1 MREFTRAEMSEKFQ
15 TELEEAKEVAR
26 YELEQEH
33 LENLRQLEA
42 SLGQNH
48 AEQLRGLA
56 ELQQK
61 HVDEIHNLKAAHVTE
76 IERLKKEVA
85 QAYNDQLSAVSLDAE
100 REVSQVKEELD
111 EAHSKEIDA
120 FKDALE
126 REKSRVLALEAV
138 QASIQA
144 AHHDIVQRMQE
155 NFDKEMGNVRSNVD
169 SAHGE
174 QVQELQSL
182 LEERH
187 KMVKMLEKYFGNTR
201 INTNYGGCTNLT
213 GVKYLVKVSADTY
226 LYTLLPKNPPTHPPS
241 VTLSVV
247 CVVILKG

>member
-1 MREFTRAEMSEKFQ
+1 MREFTRAEMSQKFQ

-42 SLGQNH
+42 SLGQKH
-48 AEQLRGLA
+48 AEQLHGLA

-61 HVDEIHNLKAAHVTE
+61 HVEEIHILKAGHVAE
-76 IERLKKEVA
+76 VERLKSEVA

-100 REVSQVKEELD
+100 REVSQIKEELD
-111 EAHSKEIDA
+111 VAHSKEIDS

-126 REKSRVLALEAV
+126 RGKSRVLALEAV
-138 QASIQA
+138 QASMQT
-144 AHHDIVQRMQE
+144 AHRDIVQRMQE
-155 NFDKEMGNVRSNVD
+155 NFDKEMESVQKNVD

-187 KMVKMLEKYFGNTR
+187 KRVGRY
-201 INTNYGGCTNLT
+201 
-213 GVKYLVKVSADTY
+213 
-226 LYTLLPKNPPTHPPS
+226 S
-241 VTLSVV
+241 VFLQ
-247 CVVILKG
+247 

>member
-1 MREFTRAEMSEKFQ
+1 MREFTRAEMSQKFQ

-33 LENLRQLEA
+33 LENLRQLEG
-42 SLGQNH
+42 SLGQKH

-61 HVDEIHNLKAAHVTE
+61 HVDEIHNLKAGHVAE
-76 IERLKKEVA
+76 IERLKNEVA
-85 QAYNDQLSAVSLDAE
+85 QAYTDQLSAVSLDAE

-111 EAHSKEIDA
+111 EAHAKEIDA

-126 REKSRVLALEAV
+126 REKSRVIALEAV
-138 QASIQA
+138 QASMQT
-144 AHHDIVQRMQE
+144 AHRDIVQRMQE
-155 NFDKEMGNVRSNVD
+155 NFDKEMESVQSNVD

-187 KMVKMLEKYFGNTR
+187 TRVRVLKGATSRFVHLEKISLNFSSWLFAIR
-201 INTNYGGCTNLT
+201 FSLR
-213 GVKYLVKVSADTY
+213 
-226 LYTLLPKNPPTHPPS
+226 HP
-241 VTLSVV
+241 
-247 CVVILKG
+247 

>member
-1 MREFTRAEMSEKFQ
+1 MREFTRAEMSQKFQ

-33 LENLRQLEA
+33 LENLRQLEG
-42 SLGQNH
+42 SLGQKH

-61 HVDEIHNLKAAHVTE
+61 HVDEIHNLKAGHVAE
-76 IERLKKEVA
+76 IERLKNEVA
-85 QAYNDQLSAVSLDAE
+85 QAYTDQLSAMSLDAE

-111 EAHSKEIDA
+111 EAHAKEIDA

-126 REKSRVLALEAV
+126 REKSRVIALEAV
-138 QASIQA
+138 QASMQT
-144 AHHDIVQRMQE
+144 AHRDIVQRMQE
-155 NFDKEMGNVRSNVD
+155 NFDKEMESVQSNVD

-187 KMVKMLEKYFGNTR
+187 TR
-201 INTNYGGCTNLT
+201 
-213 GVKYLVKVSADTY
+213 VRD
-226 LYTLLPKNPPTHPPS
+226 
-241 VTLSVV
+241 
-247 CVVILKG
+247 LKGCCYIAGIVSPTVHILIG